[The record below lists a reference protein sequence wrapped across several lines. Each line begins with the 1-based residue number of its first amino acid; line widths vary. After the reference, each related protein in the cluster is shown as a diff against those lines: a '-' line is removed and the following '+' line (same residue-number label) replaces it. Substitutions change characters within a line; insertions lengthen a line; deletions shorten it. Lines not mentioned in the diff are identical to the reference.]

1 MSNFSDLPSL
11 LAFHVSHIS
20 LPQVQKIQQHFGSL
34 ANALQASQSDWVNTQ
49 ILKETQLKRLF
60 DKDRPQ
66 LVEEALTWGEQEKQH
81 WLAFGETGYPKLL
94 ATIDDAPLLL
104 SARGRIDLLQDPQ
117 LAIVGSRHASK
128 QGINIAKDF
137 AQHLSSQGLTITSGL
152 ALGIDAAAH
161 QGGLQ
166 GIGKTVAV
174 VATGLDR
181 IYPAR
186 NQTLGRQI
194 AEEGVMVSEFPL
206 GTKPLTYHFP
216 KRNRIISG
224 LSVGTLVVEA
234 ALKSGSLI
242 TAKTAADQGREV
254 FAVPGSIN
262 NPQAKGCH
270 QLIKQGAK
278 LVESGQDILEE
289 LSALIQLSLTQQPLT
304 QPSLNQKPNPT
315 NDLFASNLPQ
325 NTPSKVGAT
334 QPAILKHIGYDPIG
348 MDELVVLSK
357 SPVYEIQSQLMLL
370 ELSGEVEALSAGRW
384 RRLN

>member
-1 MSNFSDLPSL
+1 MSSFSDLPSL
-11 LAFHVSHIS
+11 LAFHISHAS
-20 LPQVQKIQQHFGSL
+20 LKQAQMIQAHFGSL
-34 ANALQASQSDWVNTQ
+34 ANALKANKSDWLDSQ
-49 ILKETQLKRLF
+49 ILKAHQLDILLGKT
-60 DKDRPQ
+60 RPE
-66 LVEEALTWGEQEKQH
+66 LVEQAMNWGEQDNQN
-81 WLAFGETGYPKLL
+81 WLAYGESGYPALL
-94 ATIDDAPLLL
+94 QSIDDAPLLL
-104 SARGRIDLLQDPQ
+104 ATRGRIALLQDPQ

-128 QGINIAKDF
+128 QGVNIAKDF

-181 IYPAR
+181 IYPAA
-186 NQTLGRQI
+186 NQNLGRQI

-206 GTKPLTYHFP
+206 GTKPLAYHFP

-242 TAKTAADQGREV
+242 TARTANEQGREV

-270 QLIKQGAK
+270 QLIKNGAK

-289 LSALIQLSLTQQPLT
+289 LSSLIQLTLSNHTP
-304 QPSLNQKPNPT
+304 
-315 NDLFASNLPQ
+315 DLFSGTQDDGQLANDSTQ
-325 NTPSKVGAT
+325 SEAQTP
-334 QPAILKHIGYDPIG
+334 ILKHIGYDPIG
-348 MDELVVLSK
+348 LDELVVLTK
-357 SPVYEIQSQLMLL
+357 SPVYDIQSQLILL
-370 ELSGEVEALSAGRW
+370 ELSGKVEAMSAGRW

>member
-1 MSNFSDLPSL
+1 MSLFSDLPSL
-11 LAFHVSHIS
+11 LALHISHIS
-20 LPQVQKIQQHFGSL
+20 LKQAQALQAYFGSL
-34 ANALQASQSDWVNTQ
+34 NHALLASKEELSTTN
-49 ILKETQLKRLF
+49 ILKPQQLNRWFETERSKR
-60 DKDRPQ
+60 
-66 LVEEALTWGEQEKQH
+66 VEEAMLWGEQAGQN
-81 WLAFGETGYPKLL
+81 WIAFGDTHYPDLL
-94 ATIDDAPLLL
+94 QTIDDAPLLL
-104 SARGRIDLLQDPQ
+104 ATRGRFELLQDPQ
-117 LAIVGSRHASK
+117 IAIVGSRHASK
-128 QGINIAKDF
+128 QGTLIAKDF
-137 AQHLSSQGLTITSGL
+137 AQHLSNQGLTITSGL

-166 GIGKTVAV
+166 GIGKTIAV

-181 IYPAR
+181 IYPAA

-194 AEEGVMVSEFPL
+194 AEEGLMVSEFPL
-206 GTKPLTYHFP
+206 GTKPLAYHFP

-224 LSVGTLVVEA
+224 LSVGTLVIEA

-242 TAKTAADQGREV
+242 TAKTATDQGREV

-289 LSALIQLSLTQQPLT
+289 LSTQLQRSLTPQ
-304 QPSLNQKPNPT
+304 SM
-315 NDLFASNLPQ
+315 DLFENNQTQIPQ
-325 NTPSKVGAT
+325 KISPPSSQA
-334 QPAILKHIGYDPIG
+334 AILEHIGYEPIG

-357 SPVYEIQSQLMLL
+357 QPVYEIQSQLMLL
-370 ELSGEVEALSAGRW
+370 ELSGVIEALSAGRW

>member
-1 MSNFSDLPSL
+1 MSIFSDLPSL
-11 LAFHVSHIS
+11 LALHISHIS
-20 LPQVQKIQQHFGSL
+20 LKQAQALHAYFGTLNQALL
-34 ANALQASQSDWVNTQ
+34 ASKEELFATN
-49 ILKETQLKRLF
+49 ILKPQQLNRWFEAERPKR
-60 DKDRPQ
+60 
-66 LVEEALTWGEQEKQH
+66 VEEAMHWGEQAGQN
-81 WLAFGETGYPKLL
+81 WLAFGDTHYPDLL
-94 ATIDDAPLLL
+94 QTIDDAPLLL
-104 SARGRIDLLQDPQ
+104 ATRGRFELLQDPQ
-117 LAIVGSRHASK
+117 IAIVGSRHASK
-128 QGINIAKDF
+128 QGALIAQDF

-166 GIGKTVAV
+166 GIGKTIAV

-181 IYPAR
+181 IYPAT

-206 GTKPLTYHFP
+206 GTKPLAYHFP

-242 TAKTAADQGREV
+242 TAKTATDQGREV

-289 LSALIQLSLTQQPLT
+289 LSIPLQNSLTPQ
-304 QPSLNQKPNPT
+304 SM
-315 NDLFASNLPQ
+315 DLFESNQ
-325 NTPSKVGAT
+325 NQTLQNSPPPSYQT
-334 QPAILKHIGYDPIG
+334 AILEYIGYEPIG

-357 SPVYEIQSQLMLL
+357 QPVYEIQSQLMLL
-370 ELSGEVEALSAGRW
+370 ELSETIEALSAGRW

>member
-1 MSNFSDLPSL
+1 MSIFSDLPSL
-11 LAFHVSHIS
+11 LALHVNHIP
-20 LPQVQKIQQHFGSL
+20 LKQALELQAHFGSL
-34 ANALQASQSDWVNTQ
+34 KNTLQASQKALADTQ
-49 ILKETQLKRLF
+49 ILKPSQLARLLDKKETQQQVAQAIR
-60 DKDRPQ
+60 
-66 LVEEALTWGEQEKQH
+66 WGEQENQN
-81 WLAFGETGYPKLL
+81 WLPFGSEHYPDLL
-94 ATIDDAPLLL
+94 QSIDDAPLLL
-104 SARGRIDLLQDPQ
+104 ATRGQFELLQDPQ

-128 QGINIAKDF
+128 QGLMIAKDF
-137 AQHLSSQGLTITSGL
+137 AQHLSSQGLGITSGL

-166 GIGKTVAV
+166 GMGKTIAV

-181 IYPAR
+181 IYPAA
-186 NQTLGRQI
+186 NQALGRQI

-242 TAKTAADQGREV
+242 TAKTAMNQGREV

-289 LSALIQLSLTQQPLT
+289 LSALLQHALTPQAD
-304 QPSLNQKPNPT
+304 
-315 NDLFASNLPQ
+315 DLFATEASPKSTDKNFSP
-325 NTPSKVGAT
+325 PSSH
-334 QPAILKHIGYDPIG
+334 QPAILEHIGYEPIG
-348 MDELVVLSK
+348 MDELIVLSK
-357 SPVYEIQSQLMLL
+357 SPVYDIQSQLMLL
-370 ELSGEVEALSAGRW
+370 ELSGEVEKLSAGRW

>member
-1 MSNFSDLPSL
+1 MSIFSDLPSL
-11 LAFHVSHIS
+11 LALHVSHIS
-20 LPQVQKIQQHFGSL
+20 LKQAQAVQSHFGSL
-34 ANALQASQSDWVNTQ
+34 EAALHSGKEALSATQ
-49 ILKETQLKRLF
+49 ILKSAQLNRLF
-60 DKDRPQ
+60 EEARLQ
-66 LVEEALTWGEQEKQH
+66 RVEEAMLWGEQAEQN
-81 WLAFGETGYPKLL
+81 WLPFGSEHYPSLL
-94 ATIDDAPLLL
+94 QTIDDAPLLL
-104 SARGRIDLLQDPQ
+104 GTRGRIELLQDPQ

-128 QGINIAKDF
+128 QGLMIAKDF
-137 AQHLSSQGLTITSGL
+137 AQHLSHQGLGITSGL
-152 ALGIDAAAH
+152 ALGIDTAAH
-161 QGGLQ
+161 QGGLL
-166 GIGKTVAV
+166 GIGKTIAV

-181 IYPAR
+181 IYPAS
-186 NQTLGRQI
+186 NQALGRQI

-242 TAKTAADQGREV
+242 TAKTAMNQGRDV

-289 LSALIQLSLTQQPLT
+289 LSSQLQHALMP
-304 QPSLNQKPNPT
+304 K
-315 NDLFASNLPQ
+315 NLPQ
-325 NTPSKVGAT
+325 TQDLFTAETHEKLTQKILPPPSHASS
-334 QPAILKHIGYDPIG
+334 ILEHIGYDAIG

-357 SPVYEIQSQLMLL
+357 SPVYDIQSQLMLL
-370 ELSGEVEALSAGRW
+370 ELSGHVEKLSAGRW